1 MPQIKSRRKHIRQT
15 EKRTLRNRRLK
26 QEIAKSA
33 RAVLEAAPSDDE
45 EEIQQA
51 INRAYKAIDKA
62 SRAGVFHARRG
73 DRKKSLLARQVAELQ
88 AEQ

>member
-26 QEIAKSA
+26 QEIAKST
-33 RAVLEAAPSDDE
+33 RAVLDAARSDGE

-51 INRAYKAIDKA
+51 MNRAYKAIDKA

-88 AEQ
+88 AE

>member
-26 QEIAKSA
+26 QEIAKST
-33 RAVLEAAPSDDE
+33 RAVLETARSDAE

-51 INRAYKAIDKA
+51 MNRAYKAIDKA

-88 AEQ
+88 AE

>member
-15 EKRTLRNRRLK
+15 QKRTLRNRRLK
-26 QEIAKSA
+26 EQIAKSIRAALETA
-33 RAVLEAAPSDDE
+33 RSGDE

-51 INRAYKAIDKA
+51 MNRAYKAIDKA

-88 AEQ
+88 AK

>member
-1 MPQIKSRRKHIRQT
+1 MPQIQSRRKHIRQT

-26 QEIAKSA
+26 QEMAKST
-33 RAVLEAAPSDDE
+33 RAVLDAARSDGE

-51 INRAYKAIDKA
+51 MNRAYKAIDKA

-88 AEQ
+88 AE

>member
-26 QEIAKSA
+26 QEMAKST
-33 RAVLEAAPSDDE
+33 RAVLDAARSDGE

-51 INRAYKAIDKA
+51 MNRAYKAIDKA

-88 AEQ
+88 AE

>member
-33 RAVLEAAPSDDE
+33 RAVLETARSDGE

-51 INRAYKAIDKA
+51 MNRAYKAIDKA
-62 SRAGVFHARRG
+62 SQAGVFHARRG
-73 DRKKSLLARQVAELQ
+73 DRKKSLLARQVVELQ
-88 AEQ
+88 AE

>member
-26 QEIAKSA
+26 QEIAKST
-33 RAVLEAAPSDDE
+33 RAALEATRSADE

-62 SRAGVFHARRG
+62 SQAGVFHARRG

-88 AEQ
+88 AE